1 MLEKLHAGVTLVV
14 DRYAYSGVAFTAAK
28 GISGLSMDWCKAP
41 ESGLPAPD
49 ALIYLQIPINEALQ
63 RAGFGEER
71 YESVEMQKEVRAH
84 WHHVLPVSSDLGDSI
99 AKTDIRFLLQVQKCF
114 EQLSTK
120 AWNVLDASK
129 TIEDLQEEVR
139 QPTVP
144 RRHLLMYL
152 LPSDFLSA
160 PGTEDCSIDNRRM

>member
-71 YESVEMQKEVRAH
+71 YESVEMQKEV
-84 WHHVLPVSSDLGDSI
+84 
-99 AKTDIRFLLQVQKCF
+99 QKCF

-129 TIEDLQEEVR
+129 TIEDLQEEA
-139 QPTVP
+139 
-144 RRHLLMYL
+144 LKIA
-152 LPSDFLSA
+152 LSTI
-160 PGTEDCSIDNRRM
+160 GECENGRGISNLWNHE